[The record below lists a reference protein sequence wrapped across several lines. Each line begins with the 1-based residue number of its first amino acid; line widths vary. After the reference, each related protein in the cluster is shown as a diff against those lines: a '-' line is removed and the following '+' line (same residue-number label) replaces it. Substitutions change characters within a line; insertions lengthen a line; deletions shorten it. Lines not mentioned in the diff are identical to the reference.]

1 MSKPWP
7 NLLLM
12 SAALAAPCAT
22 WGQPETAQTPT
33 IAEKTA
39 GAQKLPGYFKTVTR
53 HRPNPRTAHLSARL
67 TIGMTGAEISAG
79 THVTNRL
86 FRRL

>member
-1 MSKPWP
+1 MSRHWL
-7 NLLLM
+7 NFLLV
-12 SAALAAPCAT
+12 SAALVAPHAA
-22 WGQPETAQTPT
+22 WGQPKTAQTPT

-53 HRPNPRTAHLSARL
+53 HRPNPRTAHLSARM